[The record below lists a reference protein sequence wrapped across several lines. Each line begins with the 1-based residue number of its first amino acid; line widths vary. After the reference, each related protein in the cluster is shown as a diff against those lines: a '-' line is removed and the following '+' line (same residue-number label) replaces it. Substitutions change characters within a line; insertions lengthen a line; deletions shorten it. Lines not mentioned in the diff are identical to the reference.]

1 LFSRGRTHQ
10 TSFKKLTAVQHKNMI
25 NKKFNIWLPLLLSA
39 TTIIGMFM
47 GYRMR
52 DSMPGRKFFSTE
64 KRSTLQEITDLL
76 NTRYVD
82 EVSIK
87 SLTDTA
93 IQAILSKL
101 DPHSVFIPAKDI
113 EQIND
118 EIKGSFYG
126 IGIAFSIIDDSLN
139 VIQIVENG
147 PSEKAGLQTG
157 DIILKAG
164 DSALSGKKISTE
176 RIRNIL
182 RGPQQSKIKLTILRS
197 GKTITTEVDRGTIP
211 IASLDA
217 YYMLD
222 STTGYIKLNKF
233 SSETYKEFM
242 NALLSLKKLNM
253 QKLVLDL
260 RGNGGGVLDEAT
272 EIADELLPGDKLITY
287 TEGLHHPKK
296 EYRCRREGQ
305 FEKGKVIV
313 LADEGS
319 ASASEVLMGAL
330 QDWDRATIVG
340 RRSFGKGLVQEQYD
354 LSDRSALR
362 LTVARYYTPIGRSIQ
377 RPYKKGKDS
386 YYADI
391 TKRFSDGEMITADS
405 VKNDTSKLYK
415 SQAGKKLFGGGGIS
429 PDYFVAA
436 DTGRIGNISAKIY
449 TKGTLDDFG
458 YKYFKQHKEVLLQY
472 KTAPQFIK
480 TFTLSNNDWKYFE
493 TMATKDSIQIN
504 NITGKEKTFI
514 QGVLKSAIA
523 RQLFKS
529 EGYFEAI
536 NIDDTYI
543 KKAMEVIK

>member
-1 LFSRGRTHQ
+1 M
-10 TSFKKLTAVQHKNMI
+10 N
-25 NKKFNIWLPLLLSA
+25 NKKINIWLPLLFSIA
-39 TTIIGMFM
+39 TIIGMFM
-47 GYRMR
+47 GYKMR

-82 EVSIK
+82 EVNMK
-87 SLTDTA
+87 TLTDTA
-93 IQAILSKL
+93 IQAVLSKL
-101 DPHSVFIPAKDI
+101 DPHTVYIPAKDL

-126 IGIAFSIIDDSLN
+126 IGIEFNIIDDSLN
-139 VIQIVENG
+139 VIHVVTQG
-147 PSEKAGLQTG
+147 PAQKAGLQTA

-164 DSALSGKKISTE
+164 DSALFGKNITPD
-176 RIRNIL
+176 RIRKIL

-197 GKTITTEVDRGTIP
+197 GKTFVTDVDRGNIP

-242 NALLSLKKLNM
+242 NALLSLKKLHM

-260 RGNGGGVLDEAT
+260 RGNGGGVLEEAT
-272 EIADELLPGDKLITY
+272 EIADELLAGDKLITY
-287 TEGLHHPKK
+287 TEGLHTPKK

-305 FEKGKVIV
+305 FEKGKVVI

-330 QDWDRATIVG
+330 QDWDRATIIG

-354 LSDRSALR
+354 LKDHSALR

-377 RPYKKGKDS
+377 RSYKNGNKS

-391 TKRFSDGEMITADS
+391 IKRFDNGEMMTVDS
-405 VKNDTSKLYK
+405 VKNDTTKLYK

-436 DTGRIGNISAKIY
+436 DTGKIGNISAKIY
-449 TKGTLDDFG
+449 AKGTLDDFG
-458 YKYFKQHKEVLLQY
+458 YKYFKQHKEALAQY

-480 TFTLSNNDWKYFE
+480 AYNLSENDWKYFE
-493 TMATKDSIQIN
+493 TLAAKDSIQIN
-504 NITGKEKTFI
+504 KITTKEKTFI
-514 QGVLKSAIA
+514 QGILKSFIA

-536 NIDDTYI
+536 NADDKYI
-543 KKAMEVIK
+543 LKAIEVLK

>member
-1 LFSRGRTHQ
+1 MTQ
-10 TSFKKLTAVQHKNMI
+10 KKI
-25 NKKFNIWLPLLLSA
+25 NIWLPLLFSLVM
-39 TTIIGMFM
+39 ILGMLL
-47 GYRMR
+47 GYKMR
-52 DSMPGRKFFSTE
+52 DAIPGRKFFSTE
-64 KRSTLQEITDLL
+64 KHSTLQEITDLL
-76 NTRYVD
+76 NSRYVD
-82 EVSIK
+82 SVNMK
-87 SLTDTA
+87 TLTDTA

-101 DPHSVFIPAKDI
+101 DPHSMYIPAKDL

-118 EIKGSFYG
+118 DIKGSFYG
-126 IGIAFSIIDDSLN
+126 IGIEFSIIDDSLN
-139 VIQIVENG
+139 IIHVVSGG

-164 DSALSGKKISTE
+164 DSSISGKKISTE

-182 RGPQQSKIKLTILRS
+182 RGPEESKIKLTLLRS
-197 GKTITTEVDRGTIP
+197 GKTVVADVDRGTIP

-242 NALLSLKKLNM
+242 NALLTLKKRHM
-253 QKLVLDL
+253 QNLVLDL

-272 EIADELLPGDKLITY
+272 EIVDELLPGDKLITY

-305 FEKGKVIV
+305 FEKGKVVI

-330 QDWDRATIVG
+330 QDWDRASIVG

-354 LSDRSALR
+354 LSDHSALR

-377 RPYKKGKDS
+377 RSYKNGNKS

-391 TKRFSDGEMITADS
+391 SNRFSDGEMISADS
-405 VKNDTSKLYK
+405 VKNDSSKIYK
-415 SQAGKKLFGGGGIS
+415 SQAGKKLFGGGGIT

-436 DTGRIGNISAKIY
+436 DTGRLGNISAKIY
-449 TKGTLDDFG
+449 SKGTLDDFG
-458 YKYFKQHKEVLLQY
+458 YKYYKLHKEALANY
-472 KTAPQFIK
+472 KNPSQFIQG
-480 TFTLSNNDWKYFE
+480 FSLSDNDWKYFAAM
-493 TMATKDSIQIN
+493 TAKDSIQIS
-504 NITGKEKTFI
+504 NISQNEKSFI
-514 QGVLKSAIA
+514 QKVLKSAIA

-536 NIDDTYI
+536 NENDACL
-543 KKAMEVIK
+543 KKALEVIIK

>member
-1 LFSRGRTHQ
+1 
-10 TSFKKLTAVQHKNMI
+10 M
-25 NKKFNIWLPLLLSA
+25 NKQKFNIWLPLLLSV
-39 TTIIGMFM
+39 TTVIGMLM
-47 GYRMR
+47 GYKMR
-52 DSMPGRKFFSTE
+52 DSMPGRNFFSME
-64 KRSTLQEITDLL
+64 KHNTLQEITDLL

-82 EVSIK
+82 EVNMK
-87 SLTDTA
+87 TLTDTA
-93 IQAILSKL
+93 IQAVLSKL
-101 DPHSVFIPAKDI
+101 DPHSVYIPAKDLQ
-113 EQIND
+113 QIND

-126 IGIAFSIIDDSLN
+126 IGIEFNIIDDSLN
-139 VIQIVENG
+139 VIHVVSEG

-182 RGPQQSKIKLTILRS
+182 RGPQQTKIKLTILRS
-197 GKTITTEVDRGTIP
+197 GKTIIANVDRATIP
-211 IASLDA
+211 LASLDA

-233 SSETYKEFM
+233 STETYKEFM
-242 NALLSLKKLNM
+242 NALLSLKKLHM

-287 TEGLHHPKK
+287 TEGLHTPKK

-305 FEKGKVIV
+305 FETGKVVV

-330 QDWDRATIVG
+330 QDWDRATIIG

-354 LSDRSALR
+354 LSDHSALR

-377 RPYKKGKDS
+377 RSYKNGKSS

-391 TKRFSDGEMITADS
+391 TKRFTDGETMSADS
-405 VKNDTSKLYK
+405 VKNDTTKLYK

-429 PDYFVAA
+429 PDYFVPA
-436 DTGRIGNISAKIY
+436 DTGSVGYISEKIY
-449 TKGTLDDFG
+449 TKGTLEDFG
-458 YKYFKQHKEVLLQY
+458 YKYFKQNKEALAQY

-480 TFTLSNNDWKYFE
+480 TFTFSDNDWKYFK
-493 TMATKDSIQIN
+493 TLAAIDSIQIN
-504 NITGKEKTFI
+504 SITAKEKTFL

-536 NIDDTYI
+536 NADDKYI
-543 KKAMEVIK
+543 KKALEVLK

>member
-1 LFSRGRTHQ
+1 
-10 TSFKKLTAVQHKNMI
+10 MI
-25 NKKFNIWLPLLLSA
+25 NKKLNIWLPLLFSM

-47 GYRMR
+47 GYKMR
-52 DSMPGRKFFSTE
+52 DSMPGRKFFSIE

-82 EVSIK
+82 EVNMKNI
-87 SLTDTA
+87 TDTA
-93 IQAILSKL
+93 LKALLSQL
-101 DPHSVFIPAKDI
+101 DPHSVFIPAKDL

-118 EIKGSFYG
+118 EIKGSFFG
-126 IGIAFSIIDDSLN
+126 IGISYSIIDDSLN
-139 VIQIVENG
+139 VVQIVDNG

-164 DSALSGKKISTE
+164 DSVLSGSRISTE

-182 RGPQQSKIKLTILRS
+182 RGSQQTKIKLTFFRS
-197 GKTITTEVDRGTIP
+197 GKTYTAEVNRGTIP

-305 FEKGKVIV
+305 FEKGKVVI
-313 LADEGS
+313 LSDEGS

-330 QDWDRATIVG
+330 QDWDRATIIG

-377 RPYKKGKDS
+377 RSYKNGSKS
-386 YYADI
+386 YFEDI
-391 TKRFSDGEMITADS
+391 TKRFSEGEMITSDS
-405 VKNDTSKLYK
+405 IKNDTSKIYK
-415 SQAGKKLFGGGGIS
+415 SQAGKKLFGGGGIN
-429 PDYFVAA
+429 PDFFVAA
-436 DTGRIGNISAKIY
+436 DTGRMGSISAKIY

-458 YKYFKQHKEVLLQY
+458 YKYYKQHKTSLVQY
-472 KTAPQFIK
+472 KTATQFIK
-480 TFTLSNNDWKYFE
+480 MFTLTDNDWSYFE
-493 TMATKDSIQIN
+493 ALAGKDSIQIN
-504 NITGKEKTFI
+504 RITDKEKIFI
-514 QGVLKSAIA
+514 RSVLKSAIA

-529 EGYFEAI
+529 QGYMEAL
-536 NIDDTYI
+536 NVNDACVQ
-543 KKAMEVIK
+543 KAMEVLK